1 MWDAP
6 HYYGAGGR
14 HLSAGPAQ
22 RTTPVGLGSWA
33 RVAGSLE
40 LIDQCESDGAGTRRP
55 GPVPARRWLVSTGRY
70 RRHGHAGV
78 CVCVFASGGKL
89 KSIVSR
95 EIEQMSR
102 GAATMLPACRA
113 WFVSRDRCMHA

>member
-1 MWDAP
+1 MPDVNVTKKRPRKRLRVRGLSCDHVSCTPVSMPMWDAP
-6 HYYGAGGR
+6 HCYGAGGR

-55 GPVPARRWLVSTGRY
+55 V
-70 RRHGHAGV
+70 
-78 CVCVFASGGKL
+78 
-89 KSIVSR
+89 
-95 EIEQMSR
+95 
-102 GAATMLPACRA
+102 AAIG
-113 WFVSRDRCMHA
+113 